1 MGTNMKLSNTE
12 IATHIGILSTHADQL
27 LEVTQNIG
35 HEKLGLTIIELK
47 DQLLAPFTFVIVGE
61 VKAGKSSFIN
71 ALLDTDK
78 EICKVAPMPMTDTI
92 QQIVY
97 GEQEQV
103 TEINPYLKR
112 ITQPVEILKEIAIVD
127 TPGTNTIVDH
137 HQEIT
142 ERFIPYSDLI
152 VFVFEAK
159 NPYRQSSW
167 EFFDYINAEWH
178 RKVIFVLQQK
188 DLLPEADL
196 NININ
201 GVIEHARKKG
211 ISDPKVF
218 AVSAKLEIDNYHDI
232 SGFKEIRAYIEQ
244 NITGGKAPV
253 LKYYNNVQ
261 TLLTISEKLDESM
274 VNRKKQYDVD
284 IRFRDEIKELIATQ
298 ELKTKKQIQVL
309 AENLLDSYDNITRQ
323 KLSDLEDGL
332 SFMSVVRRSF
342 SSIFGKETSLKDWL
356 STQSKDFELKLNTSL
371 RDKLQNGI
379 IDVAEN
385 IQLMGKLVDN
395 KLRYS
400 ETILKNNDEIFA
412 DIAERRINV
421 LKDLQQS
428 FSQFMST
435 AENFYDERMVS
446 ESSKMTPN
454 LAAGGGVAIVG
465 VILAAVAQGAVFDIT
480 GGVLTATGV
489 LFAGVTLGLNRS
501 KVIHKFEEEIV
512 KGRTKLKD
520 EVSEKLTDY
529 TKRIRHKIEANFFE
543 FDQMLENEGQIL
555 AKVHQVQTEVQ
566 HFLNSI
572 LKNKPF

>member
-1 MGTNMKLSNTE
+1 MQSNPHILNENITKLAISV
-12 IATHIGILSTHADQL
+12 DKL
-27 LEVTQNIG
+27 LDVTKEIG
-35 HEKLGLTIIELK
+35 HEKLEVTLVELRN
-47 DQLLAPFTFVIVGE
+47 QLEAPFTFVIVGE

-97 GEQEQV
+97 GE
-103 TEINPYLKR
+103 TEWVETINPYLKK
-112 ITQPVEILKEIAIVD
+112 IHQPVEILKEIAIVD

-178 RKVIFVLQQK
+178 RKIIFVLQQK

-196 NININ
+196 KINYD
-201 GVIEHARKKG
+201 GVVQHAKQKG
-211 ISDPKVF
+211 IQDPNVF
-218 AVSAKLEIDNYHDI
+218 AVSAKLEMADFHDI

-244 NITGGKAPV
+244 NITGGKAPM
-253 LKYYNNVQ
+253 LKFQNNVN
-261 TLLTISEKLDESM
+261 TLLTISEKLDDSM
-274 VNRKKQYDVD
+274 KNRIMQYEVDVKFRAE
-284 IRFRDEIKELIATQ
+284 IRELIDTQ
-298 ELKTKKQIQVL
+298 HLKTSKQIDVL
-309 AENLLDSYDNITRQ
+309 GDNLLDSYDNITRQ
-323 KLSDLEDGL
+323 KLIDLEEGL
-332 SFMSVVRRSF
+332 SFMSVVKRSF
-342 SSIFGKETSLKDWL
+342 SSIFGKESSLKEWL
-356 STQSKDFELKLNTSL
+356 STQAKDFELKLNTSL

-385 IQLMGKLVDN
+385 IQIMGKLVDN

-428 FSQFMST
+428 FGQFMNN
-435 AENFYDERMVS
+435 AENFYDEGMVS

-480 GGVLTATGV
+480 GGVLTAVGV

-501 KVIHKFEEEIV
+501 KVISKFEEEIV
-512 KGRTKLKD
+512 KGRSKMKE
-520 EVSEKLTDY
+520 EVTEKLSDY
-529 TKRIRHKIEANFFE
+529 TQRIRHKIESNFFE
-543 FDQMLENEGQIL
+543 FDQLLEKEGLTIL
-555 AKVHQVQTEVQ
+555 RVNKVQDEIK
-566 HFLNSI
+566 SE
-572 LKNKPF
+572 LKALK

>member
-1 MGTNMKLSNTE
+1 MNHINEALHQKISKLAISVDKLIDVTKEVGHDKLE
-12 IATHIGILSTHADQL
+12 ITLGELRNQL
-27 LEVTQNIG
+27 E
-35 HEKLGLTIIELK
+35 
-47 DQLLAPFTFVIVGE
+47 APFTFVIVGE

-71 ALLDTDK
+71 ALLDTDR
-78 EICKVAPMPMTDTI
+78 EICKVAPSPMTDTI

-97 GEQEQV
+97 G
-103 TEINPYLKR
+103 TEEKIEIINPYLKK
-112 ITQPVEILKEIAIVD
+112 IFQPVEILKEIAIVD
-127 TPGTNTIVDH
+127 TPGTNTIVEH

-142 ERFIPYSDLI
+142 EKFIPYSDLI

-178 RKVIFVLQQK
+178 RKIIFVLQQK

-196 NININ
+196 RINYN
-201 GVIEHARKKG
+201 GVVEHAIKKG
-211 ISDPKVF
+211 IENPNVF
-218 AVSAKLEIDNYHDI
+218 AVSAKLEQEDYHDI
-232 SGFKEIRAYIEQ
+232 SGFKEIRKYIGD
-244 NITGGKAPV
+244 NITGGKAPE
-253 LKYYNNVQ
+253 LKFQNNIN
-261 TLLTISEKLDESM
+261 TLLTISLKLDESM
-274 VNRKKQYDVD
+274 KTRIRQYELDVKFRTE
-284 IRFRDEIKELIATQ
+284 IRELIDTQ
-298 ELKTKKQIQVL
+298 HIKTEKQITVL

-332 SFMSVVRRSF
+332 SFMSVVKRSF
-342 SSIFGKETSLKDWL
+342 SSIFGKESSLKEWL
-356 STQSKDFELKLNTSL
+356 NTQAKDFELKLNTSL

-385 IQLMGKLVDN
+385 IQTMGKLVDN

-428 FSQFMST
+428 FNQFMNK
-435 AENFYDERMVS
+435 AENFYDEGMVS

-480 GGVLTATGV
+480 GGVLTAVGV

-501 KVIHKFEEEIV
+501 KVINKFEEEIV
-512 KGRTKLKD
+512 KGRGKMKD
-520 EVSEKLTDY
+520 EVTEKLSDY
-529 TKRIRHKIEANFFE
+529 TSRIKHKIEANFFE
-543 FDQMLENEGQIL
+543 FDQMLDKEGLTIERVN
-555 AKVHQVQTEVQ
+555 KVQGEIRAE
-566 HFLNSI
+566 LDGM
-572 LKNKPF
+572 K

>member
-1 MGTNMKLSNTE
+1 MDHFNQVLNQKVNKLAISVDKL
-12 IATHIGILSTHADQL
+12 ID
-27 LEVTQNIG
+27 VTREIG
-35 HEKLGLTIIELK
+35 HDKLEMTLGELRN
-47 DQLLAPFTFVIVGE
+47 QLDAPFTFVIVGE

-71 ALLDTDK
+71 ALLDTDR
-78 EICKVAPMPMTDTI
+78 EICKVAPSPMTDTI

-97 GEQEQV
+97 GPEEKV
-103 TEINPYLKR
+103 EIINPYLKKLY
-112 ITQPVEILKEIAIVD
+112 QPVEILKEIAIVD

-142 ERFIPYSDLI
+142 EKFIPYSDLI

-167 EFFDYINAEWH
+167 EFFDYINSEWH
-178 RKVIFVLQQK
+178 RKIIFVLQQK

-196 NININ
+196 RININ
-201 GVIEHARKKG
+201 GVIEQATKKG
-211 ISDPKVF
+211 IENPKVF
-218 AVSAKLEIDNYHDI
+218 AVSAKLEQEDYHDI
-232 SGFKEIRAYIEQ
+232 SGFKELRKYITD
-244 NITGGKAPV
+244 NITGGKAPE
-253 LKYYNNVQ
+253 LKFQNNIN
-261 TLLTISEKLDESM
+261 TLLTISLKLDESM
-274 VNRKKQYDVD
+274 KIRIKQYDLD
-284 IRFRDEIKELIATQ
+284 IKFRKEIRELIDTQ
-298 ELKTKKQIQVL
+298 HTKTEKQISVL

-332 SFMSVVRRSF
+332 SFLSVVKRSF
-342 SSIFGKETSLKDWL
+342 SSVFGKESSLKEWL
-356 STQSKDFELKLNTSL
+356 NTQAKDFELKLNTSL

-385 IQLMGKLVDN
+385 IQTMGKLVDN

-428 FSQFMST
+428 FNQFMNK
-435 AENFYDERMVS
+435 AENFYDEGMVS

-480 GGVLTATGV
+480 GGVLTAVGV

-501 KVIHKFEEEIV
+501 KVISKFEDEIV
-512 KGRTKLKD
+512 KGRSKMRE
-520 EVSEKLTDY
+520 EVTEKLSDY
-529 TKRIRHKIEANFFE
+529 TSRIKHKIESNFFE
-543 FDQMLENEGQIL
+543 FDQMLEKEGLTIQRVNQIQKEIRSEL
-555 AKVHQVQTEVQ
+555 DIMK
-566 HFLNSI
+566 
-572 LKNKPF
+572 

>member
-1 MGTNMKLSNTE
+1 MNHINDALHQKISKLAISVDKLIDVTKEVGHDKLE
-12 IATHIGILSTHADQL
+12 ITLGELRNQL
-27 LEVTQNIG
+27 E
-35 HEKLGLTIIELK
+35 
-47 DQLLAPFTFVIVGE
+47 APFTFVIVGE

-71 ALLDTDK
+71 ALLDTDR
-78 EICKVAPMPMTDTI
+78 EICKVAPSPMTDTI

-97 GEQEQV
+97 G
-103 TEINPYLKR
+103 TEEKVEIINPYLKK
-112 ITQPVEILKEIAIVD
+112 IFQPVEILKEIAIVD
-127 TPGTNTIVDH
+127 TPGTNTIVEH

-142 ERFIPYSDLI
+142 EKFIPYSDLI

-178 RKVIFVLQQK
+178 RKIIFVLQQK

-196 NININ
+196 RINYN
-201 GVIEHARKKG
+201 GVVEHAIKKG
-211 ISDPKVF
+211 IENPNVF
-218 AVSAKLEIDNYHDI
+218 AVSAKLEQEDYHDI
-232 SGFKEIRAYIEQ
+232 SGFKEIRKYIGD
-244 NITGGKAPV
+244 NIKGGKAPE
-253 LKYYNNVQ
+253 LKFQNNIN
-261 TLLTISEKLDESM
+261 TLLTISLKLDESM
-274 VNRKKQYDVD
+274 KTRIRQYELDVKFRSE
-284 IRFRDEIKELIATQ
+284 IRELIDTQ
-298 ELKTKKQIQVL
+298 HIKTEKQITVL

-332 SFMSVVRRSF
+332 SFMSVVKRSF
-342 SSIFGKETSLKDWL
+342 SSIFGKESSLKEWL
-356 STQSKDFELKLNTSL
+356 STQAKDFELKLNTSL

-385 IQLMGKLVDN
+385 IQTMGKLVDN

-428 FSQFMST
+428 FNQFMNK
-435 AENFYDERMVS
+435 AENFYDEGMVS

-480 GGVLTATGV
+480 GGVLTAVGV

-501 KVIHKFEEEIV
+501 KVINKFEEEIV
-512 KGRTKLKD
+512 KGRGKMKD
-520 EVSEKLTDY
+520 EVTEKLSDY
-529 TKRIRHKIEANFFE
+529 TSRIKHKIEANFFE
-543 FDQMLENEGQIL
+543 FDQMLDKEGLTIQRVN
-555 AKVHQVQTEVQ
+555 KVQGEIR
-566 HFLNSI
+566 LN
-572 LKNKPF
+572 

>member
-1 MGTNMKLSNTE
+1 MQSNHSDFNHKLSKLA
-12 IATHIGILSTHADQL
+12 ISTDKL
-27 LEVTQNIG
+27 LDITREIG
-35 HEKLGLTIIELK
+35 HEKLELTLVELR
-47 DQLLAPFTFVIVGE
+47 DQLEAPFTFVIVGE

-92 QQIVY
+92 QQILY
-97 GEQEQV
+97 GETERIE
-103 TEINPYLKR
+103 EINPYLKK
-112 ITQPVEILKEIAIVD
+112 IYQPVEILKEIAIVD
-127 TPGTNTIVDH
+127 TPGTNTIVAH

-178 RKVIFVLQQK
+178 RKIVFVLQQK

-196 NININ
+196 KINFD
-201 GVIEHARKKG
+201 GVVEHAKKKG

-218 AVSAKLEIDNYHDI
+218 AVSAKLEQADFHDI
-232 SGFKEIRAYIEQ
+232 SGFKEIRSYIEN
-244 NITGGKAPV
+244 NITGGKAPE
-253 LKYYNNVQ
+253 LKFQNNVH
-261 TLLTISEKLDESM
+261 TLLTISAKLDDSM
-274 VNRKKQYDVD
+274 KNRISQYDADVK
-284 IRFRDEIKELIATQ
+284 FREEIKELIQTQ
-298 ELKTKKQIQVL
+298 HLKTTKQIEVL
-309 AENLLDSYDNITRQ
+309 SENLLDSYDNITRQ
-323 KLSDLEDGL
+323 KLDDLEDGL
-332 SFMSVVRRSF
+332 SFMSVVKRSF
-342 SSIFGKETSLKDWL
+342 SSIFGKESSLKEWL
-356 STQSKDFELKLNTSL
+356 TTQAKDFELKLNTSL

-385 IQLMGKLVDN
+385 IQIMGKLVDN

-400 ETILKNNDEIFA
+400 TTILKNNDEIFA

-428 FSQFMST
+428 FNQFMNT

-480 GGVLTATGV
+480 GGVLTAVGV

-501 KVIHKFEEEIV
+501 KVIGKFEEEII
-512 KGRTKLKD
+512 KGRSKMKQ
-520 EVSEKLTDY
+520 EVAEKLDDY
-529 TKRIRHKIEANFFE
+529 TSRIRQKIESNFFE
-543 FDQMLENEGQIL
+543 FDQLLEKEGMTIMRVN
-555 AKVHQVQTEVQ
+555 KVQAEIRDELSTMKA
-566 HFLNSI
+566 NS
-572 LKNKPF
+572 

>member
-1 MGTNMKLSNTE
+1 MQSNHSDFNYKLSKLA
-12 IATHIGILSTHADQL
+12 ISTDKL
-27 LEVTQNIG
+27 LDITREIG
-35 HEKLGLTIIELK
+35 HEKLELTLVELR
-47 DQLLAPFTFVIVGE
+47 DQLEAPFTFVIVGE

-92 QQIVY
+92 QQILY
-97 GEQEQV
+97 GETERIE
-103 TEINPYLKR
+103 EINPYLKK
-112 ITQPVEILKEIAIVD
+112 IYQPVEILKEIAIVD
-127 TPGTNTIVDH
+127 TPGTNTIVAH

-142 ERFIPYSDLI
+142 ERFIHYSDLI

-178 RKVIFVLQQK
+178 RKIVFVLQQK

-196 NININ
+196 KINFD
-201 GVIEHARKKG
+201 GVVEHAKKKG

-218 AVSAKLEIDNYHDI
+218 AVSAKLEQADFHDI
-232 SGFKEIRAYIEQ
+232 SGFKEIRSYIEN
-244 NITGGKAPV
+244 NITGGKAPE
-253 LKYYNNVQ
+253 LKFQNNVH
-261 TLLTISEKLDESM
+261 TLLTISAKLDDSM
-274 VNRKKQYDVD
+274 KNRISQYDADVK
-284 IRFRDEIKELIATQ
+284 FREEIKELIQTQ
-298 ELKTKKQIQVL
+298 HLKTTKQIEVL
-309 AENLLDSYDNITRQ
+309 SENLLDSYDNITRQ
-323 KLSDLEDGL
+323 KLDDLEDGL
-332 SFMSVVRRSF
+332 SFMSVVKRSF
-342 SSIFGKETSLKDWL
+342 SSIFGKESSLKEWL
-356 STQSKDFELKLNTSL
+356 TTQAKDFELKLNTSL

-385 IQLMGKLVDN
+385 IQIMGKLVDN

-400 ETILKNNDEIFA
+400 TTILKNNDEIFA

-428 FSQFMST
+428 FNQFMNT

-480 GGVLTATGV
+480 GGVLTAVGV

-501 KVIHKFEEEIV
+501 KVIGKFEEEII
-512 KGRTKLKD
+512 KGRSKMKQ
-520 EVSEKLTDY
+520 EVAEKLDDY
-529 TKRIRHKIEANFFE
+529 TSRIRQKIESNFFE
-543 FDQMLENEGQIL
+543 FDQMLEKEGMTIMRVN
-555 AKVHQVQTEVQ
+555 KVQAEIRDELSTMKA
-566 HFLNSI
+566 NS
-572 LKNKPF
+572 

>member
-1 MGTNMKLSNTE
+1 MQEINKELNLKLSRLAISVDKLMDVTK
-12 IATHIGILSTHADQL
+12 
-27 LEVTQNIG
+27 EVG
-35 HEKLGLTIIELK
+35 HEKLEITLAELRS
-47 DQLLAPFTFVIVGE
+47 QLDAPFTFVIVGE

-97 GEQEQV
+97 GPEERIEV
-103 TEINPYLKR
+103 INPYLKK
-112 ITQPVEILKEIAIVD
+112 IYQPVEILQEIAIVD
-127 TPGTNTIVDH
+127 TPGTNTIVTH

-142 ERFIPYSDLI
+142 EKFIPYSDLI

-167 EFFDYINAEWH
+167 EFFDFINTEWH
-178 RKVIFVLQQK
+178 RKIIFVLQQK
-188 DLLPEADL
+188 DLLPEGDL
-196 NININ
+196 QINFE
-201 GVIEHARKKG
+201 GVVEHAKKKG
-211 ISDPKVF
+211 IKDPKVF
-218 AVSAKLEIDNYHDI
+218 AVSAKLELDHYHDI
-232 SGFKEIRAYIEQ
+232 SGFKAIRSYISD
-244 NITGGKAPV
+244 NITGGKAPE
-253 LKYYNNVQ
+253 LKFQNNVN
-261 TLLTISEKLDESM
+261 TLLTISEKLDDSM
-274 VNRKKQYDVD
+274 KNRIRQYEVDVKFRTE
-284 IRFRDEIKELIATQ
+284 IRELIDTQ
-298 ELKTKKQIQVL
+298 HQKTEKQIHVL
-309 AENLLDSYDNITRQ
+309 TDNLLDSYDNITRQ

-332 SFMSVVRRSF
+332 SFISVVKRSF
-342 SSIFGKETSLKDWL
+342 SSIFGKESSLKEWL
-356 STQSKDFELKLNTSL
+356 TTQAKDFELKLNTSL

-385 IQLMGKLVDN
+385 IQIMGKLVDN

-421 LKDLQQS
+421 LRDLQQS
-428 FSQFMST
+428 FAQFMNT
-435 AENFYDERMVS
+435 AENFYDDKMVS

-480 GGVLTATGV
+480 GGVLTAIGV

-501 KVIHKFEEEIV
+501 KVINKFEEEIV
-512 KGRTKLKD
+512 KGRVKMKE

-529 TKRIRHKIEANFFE
+529 TARIKHKIESNFFE
-543 FDQMLENEGQIL
+543 FDQLLDKEGITL
-555 AKVHQVQTEVQ
+555 MHVKKVQGEIREELMDV
-566 HFLNSI
+566 
-572 LKNKPF
+572 KK

>member
-1 MGTNMKLSNTE
+1 MQEINKELNLKLSRLAISVDKLMDVTK
-12 IATHIGILSTHADQL
+12 
-27 LEVTQNIG
+27 EVG
-35 HEKLGLTIIELK
+35 HEKLEITLAELRS
-47 DQLLAPFTFVIVGE
+47 QLDAPFTFVIVGE

-97 GEQEQV
+97 GPEERIEV
-103 TEINPYLKR
+103 INPYLKK
-112 ITQPVEILKEIAIVD
+112 IYQPVEILQEIAIVD
-127 TPGTNTIVDH
+127 TPGTNTIVTH

-142 ERFIPYSDLI
+142 EKFIPYSDLI

-167 EFFDYINAEWH
+167 EFFDFINTEWH
-178 RKVIFVLQQK
+178 RKIIFVLQQK
-188 DLLPEADL
+188 DLLPEGDL
-196 NININ
+196 QINFE
-201 GVIEHARKKG
+201 GVVEHAKKKG
-211 ISDPKVF
+211 IKDPKVF
-218 AVSAKLEIDNYHDI
+218 AVSAKLELDHYHDI
-232 SGFKEIRAYIEQ
+232 SGFKAIRSYISD
-244 NITGGKAPV
+244 NITGGKAPE
-253 LKYYNNVQ
+253 LKFQNNVN
-261 TLLTISEKLDESM
+261 TLLTISEKLDDSM
-274 VNRKKQYDVD
+274 KNRIHQYEVD
-284 IRFRDEIKELIATQ
+284 IKFRAEIRELIDTQ
-298 ELKTKKQIQVL
+298 HQKTEKQIHVL
-309 AENLLDSYDNITRQ
+309 TDNLLDSYDNITRQ

-332 SFMSVVRRSF
+332 SFISVVKRSF
-342 SSIFGKETSLKDWL
+342 SSIFGKESSLKEWL
-356 STQSKDFELKLNTSL
+356 TTQAKDFELKLNTSL

-385 IQLMGKLVDN
+385 IQIMGKLVDN

-421 LKDLQQS
+421 LRDLQQS
-428 FSQFMST
+428 FAQFMNT
-435 AENFYDERMVS
+435 AENFYDDKMVS

-480 GGVLTATGV
+480 GGVLTAVGV

-501 KVIHKFEEEIV
+501 KVINKFEEEIV
-512 KGRTKLKD
+512 KGRVKMKE

-529 TKRIRHKIEANFFE
+529 TARIKHKIESNFFE
-543 FDQMLENEGQIL
+543 FDQLLDKEGITL
-555 AKVHQVQTEVQ
+555 MRVKKVQGEIREELMDV
-566 HFLNSI
+566 
-572 LKNKPF
+572 KK

>member
-1 MGTNMKLSNTE
+1 MNHINDALHQKISKLAISVDKLIDVTKEVGHDKLE
-12 IATHIGILSTHADQL
+12 ITLGELRNQL
-27 LEVTQNIG
+27 E
-35 HEKLGLTIIELK
+35 
-47 DQLLAPFTFVIVGE
+47 APFTFVIVGE

-71 ALLDTDK
+71 ALLDTDR
-78 EICKVAPMPMTDTI
+78 EICKVAPSPMTDTI

-97 GEQEQV
+97 G
-103 TEINPYLKR
+103 TEEKVEIINPYLKK
-112 ITQPVEILKEIAIVD
+112 IFQPVEILKEIAIVD
-127 TPGTNTIVDH
+127 TPGTNTIVEH

-142 ERFIPYSDLI
+142 EKFIPYSDLI

-178 RKVIFVLQQK
+178 RKIIFVLQQK

-196 NININ
+196 RINYN
-201 GVIEHARKKG
+201 GVVEHAIKKG
-211 ISDPKVF
+211 IENPNVF
-218 AVSAKLEIDNYHDI
+218 AVSAKLEQEDYHDI
-232 SGFKEIRAYIEQ
+232 SGFKEIRKYIGD
-244 NITGGKAPV
+244 NITGGKAPE
-253 LKYYNNVQ
+253 LKFQNNIN
-261 TLLTISEKLDESM
+261 TLLTISLKLDESM
-274 VNRKKQYDVD
+274 KTRIRQYELDVKFRTE
-284 IRFRDEIKELIATQ
+284 IRELIDTQ
-298 ELKTKKQIQVL
+298 HIKTEKQITVL

-332 SFMSVVRRSF
+332 SFMSVVKRSF
-342 SSIFGKETSLKDWL
+342 SSIFGKESSLKEWL
-356 STQSKDFELKLNTSL
+356 STQAKDFELKLNTSL

-385 IQLMGKLVDN
+385 IQTMGKLVDN

-428 FSQFMST
+428 FNQFMNK
-435 AENFYDERMVS
+435 AENFYDEGMVS

-480 GGVLTATGV
+480 GGVLTAVGV

-501 KVIHKFEEEIV
+501 KVINKFEEEIV
-512 KGRTKLKD
+512 KGRGKMKD
-520 EVSEKLTDY
+520 EVTEKLSDY
-529 TKRIRHKIEANFFE
+529 TSRIKHKIEANFFE
-543 FDQMLENEGQIL
+543 FDQMLDKEGLTIERVN
-555 AKVHQVQTEVQ
+555 KVQGEIRAE
-566 HFLNSI
+566 LDSM
-572 LKNKPF
+572 K

>member
-1 MGTNMKLSNTE
+1 MDHFNQVLNQKVNKLAISVDKL
-12 IATHIGILSTHADQL
+12 I
-27 LEVTQNIG
+27 EVTREVG
-35 HEKLGLTIIELK
+35 HDKLEMTLGELRN
-47 DQLLAPFTFVIVGE
+47 QLDAPFTFVIVGE

-71 ALLDTDK
+71 ALLDTDR
-78 EICKVAPMPMTDTI
+78 EICKVAPSPMTDTI

-97 GEQEQV
+97 GPEEKV
-103 TEINPYLKR
+103 EIINPYLKKLY
-112 ITQPVEILKEIAIVD
+112 QPVEILKEIAIVD

-142 ERFIPYSDLI
+142 EKFIPYSDLI

-167 EFFDYINAEWH
+167 EFFDYINSEWH
-178 RKVIFVLQQK
+178 RKIIFVLQQK

-196 NININ
+196 RININ
-201 GVIEHARKKG
+201 GVIEQATKKG
-211 ISDPKVF
+211 IENPKVF
-218 AVSAKLEIDNYHDI
+218 AVSAKLEQEDYHDI
-232 SGFKEIRAYIEQ
+232 SGFKELRKYITD
-244 NITGGKAPV
+244 NITGGKAPE
-253 LKYYNNVQ
+253 LKFQNNIN
-261 TLLTISEKLDESM
+261 TLLTISLKLDESM
-274 VNRKKQYDVD
+274 KIRIKQYDLD
-284 IRFRDEIKELIATQ
+284 IKFRKEIRELIDTQ
-298 ELKTKKQIQVL
+298 HTKTEKQISVL

-332 SFMSVVRRSF
+332 SFLSVVKRSF
-342 SSIFGKETSLKDWL
+342 SSVFGKESSLKEWL
-356 STQSKDFELKLNTSL
+356 NTQAKDFELKLNTSL

-385 IQLMGKLVDN
+385 IQTMGKLVDN

-428 FSQFMST
+428 FNQFMNK
-435 AENFYDERMVS
+435 AENFYDEGMVS

-480 GGVLTATGV
+480 GGVLTAVGV

-501 KVIHKFEEEIV
+501 KVISKFEDEIV
-512 KGRTKLKD
+512 KGRSKMRE
-520 EVSEKLTDY
+520 EVTEKLSDY
-529 TKRIRHKIEANFFE
+529 TSRIKHKIESNFFE
-543 FDQMLENEGQIL
+543 FDQMLEKEGLTIQRVNQIQKEIRSEL
-555 AKVHQVQTEVQ
+555 DIMK
-566 HFLNSI
+566 
-572 LKNKPF
+572 

>member
-1 MGTNMKLSNTE
+1 MNHINEALHQKISKLAISVDKLIDVTKEVGHDKLE
-12 IATHIGILSTHADQL
+12 ITLGELRNQL
-27 LEVTQNIG
+27 E
-35 HEKLGLTIIELK
+35 
-47 DQLLAPFTFVIVGE
+47 APFTFVIVGE

-71 ALLDTDK
+71 ALLDTDR
-78 EICKVAPMPMTDTI
+78 EICKVAPSPMTDTI

-97 GEQEQV
+97 G
-103 TEINPYLKR
+103 TEEKVEIINPYLKK
-112 ITQPVEILKEIAIVD
+112 IFQPVEILKEIAIVD
-127 TPGTNTIVDH
+127 TPGTNTIVEH

-142 ERFIPYSDLI
+142 EKFIPYSDLI

-178 RKVIFVLQQK
+178 RKIIFVLQQK

-196 NININ
+196 RINYN
-201 GVIEHARKKG
+201 GVVEHAIKKG
-211 ISDPKVF
+211 IENPNVF
-218 AVSAKLEIDNYHDI
+218 AVSAKLEQEDYHDI
-232 SGFKEIRAYIEQ
+232 SGFKEIRKYIGD
-244 NITGGKAPV
+244 NITGGKAPE
-253 LKYYNNVQ
+253 LKFQNNIN
-261 TLLTISEKLDESM
+261 TLLTISLKLDESM
-274 VNRKKQYDVD
+274 KTRIRQYELDVKFRSE
-284 IRFRDEIKELIATQ
+284 IRELIDTQ
-298 ELKTKKQIQVL
+298 HIKTEKQITVL

-332 SFMSVVRRSF
+332 SFMSVVKRSF
-342 SSIFGKETSLKDWL
+342 SSIFGKESSLKEWL
-356 STQSKDFELKLNTSL
+356 STQAKDFELKLNTSL

-385 IQLMGKLVDN
+385 IQTMGKLVDN

-428 FSQFMST
+428 FNQFMNK
-435 AENFYDERMVS
+435 AENFYDEGMVS

-480 GGVLTATGV
+480 GGVLTAVGV

-501 KVIHKFEEEIV
+501 KVINKFEEEIV
-512 KGRTKLKD
+512 KGRGKMKD
-520 EVSEKLTDY
+520 EVTEKLSDY
-529 TKRIRHKIEANFFE
+529 TSRIKHKIEANFFE
-543 FDQMLENEGQIL
+543 FDQMLDKEGLTIERVN
-555 AKVHQVQTEVQ
+555 KVQGEIRAE
-566 HFLNSI
+566 LDSM
-572 LKNKPF
+572 K